1 MRTAGDVLDRISR
14 ADEAVF
20 AMDASLRIIRWNK
33 AAEALVGHSARAV
46 LGKPCFEVL
55 RGRDANGNTYCHR
68 NCPVA
73 RQARDEDRHP
83 VRPFELSVTAG
94 DGSRAEV
101 LSSLFAVPSYHPA
114 LATLV
119 HVFREK
125 ATATAADP
133 SELPLREPLSP
144 VATAEGEPALLTNRE
159 KDVLAC
165 LAKGLT
171 TAAMARSLLISPV
184 TVRNHTSNILR
195 KLDVH
200 TKLAAVVFAYQHQL
214 V

>member
-1 MRTAGDVLDRISR
+1 MRTVDDILDRISR

-33 AAEALVGHSARAV
+33 AAEALVGHPARAV
-46 LGKPCFEVL
+46 LGKPCYEVL
-55 RGRDANGNTYCHR
+55 RGLDASGNTYCHR
-68 NCPVA
+68 DCPVA
-73 RQARDEDRHP
+73 RQARDEGTHP
-83 VRPFELSVTAG
+83 VRPFELSVVAG

-101 LSSLFAVPSYHPA
+101 SSSLFAVPSYHPA

-125 ATATAADP
+125 ATAAAAGT
-133 SELPLREPLSP
+133 SEVALREPLSP
-144 VATAEGEPALLTNRE
+144 VTTSEGEPALLTNRE

-165 LAKGLT
+165 LVKGLT
-171 TAAMARSLLISPV
+171 TAAMARRLFISPV
-184 TVRNHTSNILR
+184 TARNHTSSILR

-200 TKLAAVVFAYQHQL
+200 TKLAAVVFAYQHQM

>member
-1 MRTAGDVLDRISR
+1 MRTVDDILDRISR

-33 AAEALVGHSARAV
+33 AAEALVGHPARAV
-46 LGKPCFEVL
+46 LGKPCYEVL

-83 VRPFELSVTAG
+83 VRPFELSVIAG

-101 LSSLFAVPSYHPA
+101 SSSLFAVPSYHPA

-125 ATATAADP
+125 ATAAAP
-133 SELPLREPLSP
+133 LEVPLREPLSP

-159 KDVLAC
+159 KDVLAG

-171 TAAMARSLLISPV
+171 TAVMARRLFISPV
-184 TVRNHTSNILR
+184 TVRNHTSSILR

-200 TKLAAVVFAYQHQL
+200 TKLAAVVFAYQHQM